1 MPSISWY
8 RAGLEGFVL
17 YFIVLYLYYKVLN
30 LLGLESLTAMDEFFL
45 LDSPLNRCNVV
56 TVIKLEK
63 IRNYEKFKNNVARI
77 VLTMPRT

>member
-1 MPSISWY
+1 
-8 RAGLEGFVL
+8 
-17 YFIVLYLYYKVLN
+17 

-77 VLTMPRT
+77 VFTMPRT